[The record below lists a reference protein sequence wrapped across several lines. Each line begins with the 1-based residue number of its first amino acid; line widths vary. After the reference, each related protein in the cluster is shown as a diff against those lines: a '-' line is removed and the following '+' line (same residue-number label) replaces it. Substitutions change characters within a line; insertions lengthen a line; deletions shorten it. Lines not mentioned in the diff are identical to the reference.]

1 MKRIFAIIVAA
12 ALSAGTLF
20 AQDLASATET
30 YNNGAAALS
39 EKNYT
44 AALSSFQEAL
54 KVAQG
59 LGEDGAEIVENC
71 KGIIPS
77 IVFSI
82 ARDYINAKDY
92 TKAIAGLEEAV
103 KVAAEY
109 GKEDVADKAKDLI
122 PQVYMQ
128 QGNTQLQAKDYAAA
142 AEAYKAILALVPTNG
157 QAAVRLGQALNA
169 AGDVEGAVEAFKTAA
184 ANGQESVANG
194 QLANIVLKEASNLLK
209 EKKFEEAIEQALK
222 SAEYKESANAYK
234 IAGTAANSLQKK
246 DLAIEYLGKYVE
258 LAPTAADVA
267 QIKAAIE
274 ALKTQ

>member
-1 MKRIFAIIVAA
+1 MKRIFAILVAA
-12 ALSAGTLF
+12 VISAGSLF

-30 YNNGAAALS
+30 YNNGAAALG

-54 KVAQG
+54 KVAEG
-59 LGEDGAEIVENC
+59 LGEEGAEIVENC

-82 ARDYINAKDY
+82 ARESVNNKEYD
-92 TKAIAGLEEAV
+92 KAIAGLEETV
-103 KVAAEY
+103 KVATEY

-128 QGNTQLQAKDYAAA
+128 QGNSLLTAKDYAAA
-142 AEAYKAILALVPTNG
+142 AEAYKAILAGNPTNG
-157 QAAVRLGQALNA
+157 VAALRLGQALNA
-169 AGDVEGAVEAFKTAA
+169 AGDVEGAVAAFETAA
-184 ANGQESVANG
+184 ANGQETTANG
-194 QLANIVLKEASNLLK
+194 QLANIALKDASALLK
-209 EKKFEEAIEQALK
+209 EKKYDDAIEKALK

-258 LAPTAADVA
+258 LAPTASDVA

-274 ALKTQ
+274 ALKKQ